1 MQLNNFRGWM
11 GRSGSVLLFAF
22 ATTGCA
28 AKNIVP
34 WVSTPEDPAVIEARN
49 AAEAARKREIA
60 RAEARARVPESPALA
75 KGPTRAAER
84 VRTSALNDK
93 RFRVV
98 VSTQDRGLWLMR
110 GDSIL
115 FTAPV
120 AVGMSESFTW
130 AGKTYDFTTP
140 HGVRRVLRKQ
150 PDPLWV
156 PPDWHYF
163 EKAAEGNLKVVHLNA
178 KSKIRLADSTTIE
191 VRGAQVGRVNQFGNF
206 WPFTPGKEII
216 FEGKIFVPPI
226 GSDQR
231 KIPEVLGTHK
241 LEIGEGYLI
250 HGTNEETSIGD
261 AVSHGCVR
269 MYNED
274 VDTVYQRVPV
284 GTPVYIF

>member
-1 MQLNNFRGWM
+1 MQQNNFRGWLKR
-11 GRSGSVLLFAF
+11 GGGVLLLAL

-28 AKNIVP
+28 AKKIIP
-34 WVSTPEDPAVIEARN
+34 FGSAPEDPAVIEARR
-49 AAEAARKREIA
+49 AEEAARKREAA
-60 RAEARARVPESPALA
+60 RAEARARVPASPTLA

-84 VRTSALNDK
+84 VRTAALKDR
-93 RFRVV
+93 RFRIV
-98 VSTQDRGLWLMR
+98 VSTQDRGLWLMK
-110 GDSIL
+110 GDSIV

-120 AVGMSESFTW
+120 AVGMSENFTW

-140 HGVRRVLRKQ
+140 HGVRKVLRKATK
-150 PDPLWV
+150 PLWV

-163 EKAAEGNLKVVHLNA
+163 EKAAADDLKVVQLRG
-178 KSKIRLADSTTIE
+178 KSKIKLEDGTTIE
-191 VRGAQVGRVNQFGNF
+191 VRGNQVGRVNQFGNF
-206 WPFTPGKEII
+206 WPFTPGNEIV
-216 FEGKIFVPPI
+216 FEGKIFIPPI
-226 GSDQR
+226 GSEQR
-231 KIPEVLGTHK
+231 KVPEVLGTHK

-274 VDTVYQRVPV
+274 VALVFERTPV